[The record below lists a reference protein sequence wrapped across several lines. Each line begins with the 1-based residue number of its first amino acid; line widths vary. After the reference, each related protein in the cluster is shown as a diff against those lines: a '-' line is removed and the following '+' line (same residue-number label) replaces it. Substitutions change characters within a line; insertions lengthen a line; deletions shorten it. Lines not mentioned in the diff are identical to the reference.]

1 MSTVTKIK
9 DNFIY
14 LIKNFPDDWEI
25 SKNKYAFL
33 KIRNGKNMSDTTDVL
48 SLTINGIKI
57 KEDLTFGKTSN
68 SYIGH
73 QLVNVGD
80 LVFTPRDFD
89 QTPILSDV
97 SKYDGCISNLYI
109 VDRPNNEFL
118 PEYINYF
125 WHGLKY
131 SFDYFKNF
139 SYGIRFSFNRE
150 QFDEIPIL
158 KPSLNE
164 QKIICTYLDD
174 KLKHIDSLVKK
185 IHRKIN
191 LLKEQKTSLI
201 NQCVTKGLNPN
212 VEMKESGVEWIGKI
226 PKHWEIIPVKRL
238 FSTYFGGSWG
248 EEPKENQ
255 INNLVSV
262 IRVTEFDMNTLTV
275 SKEIPTIRSLELPN
289 NSQKLIKNGDLI
301 LEKSGG
307 GEKTPVGR
315 AVVFDQN
322 TKGQVVNSNFTN
334 VCRPNKNIVDP
345 YFCVFVL
352 SSLYS
357 SGTTFRNIKQTTGIQ
372 NLDIDSFMSEKI
384 VIPPMD
390 EQLEISKKLKKSN
403 NLIQDLVNK
412 NNHKI
417 NLLKEYRRSVVSEA
431 VTGKVKVTK

>member
-9 DNFIY
+9 DNFID
-14 LIKNFPDDWEI
+14 LIKNLPDDWEL
-25 SKNKYAFL
+25 SKNKYAFS
-33 KIRNGKNMSDTTDVL
+33 KITNGKNMSDITDVL
-48 SLTINGIKI
+48 SLTINGIQI
-57 KEDLTFGKTSN
+57 KEDLTFGKTSK

-73 QLVNVGD
+73 QLVKAGD

-109 VDRPNNEFL
+109 VDRPNDEFL

-174 KLKHIDSLVKK
+174 KLKHIDSLTKK

-226 PKHWEIIPVKRL
+226 PKHWEVTKIKYLCPNGVQYGLNSESDSYKEKGVRFVRTTDITPDGRLKDTGGVYLSSDDVPPEYFLQKNDIL
-238 FSTYFGGSWG
+238 FSRSGSVGKSIRIRKSDPNMAFAGYLVRISFEDDDLSKFVKWISESG
-248 EEPKENQ
+248 LFWNWIYIQSTKSTIPNVSAEKYSNFNFPLPSRDEIEA
-255 INNLVSV
+255 INLFLKDKIYRIDKN
-262 IRVTEFDMNTLTV
+262 IYN
-275 SKEIPTIRSLELPN
+275 LELKTRLLLEYHQ
-289 NSQKLIKNGDLI
+289 SLI
-301 LEKSGG
+301 
-307 GEKTPVGR
+307 
-315 AVVFDQN
+315 
-322 TKGQVVNSNFTN
+322 
-334 VCRPNKNIVDP
+334 
-345 YFCVFVL
+345 
-352 SSLYS
+352 SS
-357 SGTTFRNIKQTTGIQ
+357 
-372 NLDIDSFMSEKI
+372 
-384 VIPPMD
+384 V
-390 EQLEISKKLKKSN
+390 
-403 NLIQDLVNK
+403 
-412 NNHKI
+412 
-417 NLLKEYRRSVVSEA
+417 
-431 VTGKVKVTK
+431 VTGKVRITKDML

>member
-1 MSTVTKIK
+1 MSSVTKIK
-9 DNFIY
+9 DNFID
-14 LIKNFPDDWEI
+14 LIKNYPNDWEL

-33 KIRNGKNMSDTTDVL
+33 KISNGKNMSETTDVL

-57 KEDLTFGKTSN
+57 KEDLTFGKTSK

-73 QLVNVGD
+73 QLVKEGD

-109 VDRPNNEFL
+109 VDKASNEFL

-125 WHGLKY
+125 WYGLKY
-131 SFDYFKNF
+131 AFDYFKNF
-139 SYGIRFSFNRE
+139 SYGIRFSFNRQ

-164 QKIICTYLDD
+164 QKIICTYLDV
-174 KLKHIDSLVKK
+174 KLKYIDSLTNKVE
-185 IHRKIN
+185 RKIDF
-191 LLKEQKTSLI
+191 LKEQRDSLI
-201 NQCVTKGLNPN
+201 NQYVTKGLDLNS
-212 VEMKESGVEWIGKI
+212 EMKDSGIDWIGEI
-226 PKHWEIIPVKRL
+226 PNHWEIIPVKRL

-248 EEPKENQ
+248 EEPNENQ
-255 INNLVSV
+255 INNLVRV

-275 SKEIPTIRSLELPN
+275 SREIPTIRSLELAD

-315 AVVFDQN
+315 AVIFNQK
-322 TKGQVVNSNFTN
+322 TKEQVVNSNFTN
-334 VCRPNKNIVDP
+334 VCRPNKSIVDP
-345 YFCVFVL
+345 FFCVFAL

-372 NLDIDSFMSEKI
+372 NLDLDSFMSEKI
-384 VIPPMD
+384 VLPPMD
-390 EQLEISKKLKKSN
+390 EQLEISKKLKEFN
-403 NLIQDLVNK
+403 NLIQVLIEK

-417 NLLKEYRRSVVSEA
+417 NLLNEYRRCVVSNV